1 MKKNFCGGS
10 QKLSAVF
17 VVALFAVC
25 GGCSDFTAVGV
36 AGGYGPAYY
45 APDYGPFFGFYG
57 YDGFPYWGNDVYVR
71 NRIIVR
77 DRDRDIHKTVY
88 KNVYY
93 GGHHLAHNWGGRTA
107 FRGGSSQRR
116 APGR

>member
-1 MKKNFCGGS
+1 
-10 QKLSAVF
+10 
-17 VVALFAVC
+17 
-25 GGCSDFTAVGV
+25 
-36 AGGYGPAYY
+36 
-45 APDYGPFFGFYG
+45 
-57 YDGFPYWGNDVYVR
+57 
-71 NRIIVR
+71 VR